1 MGLNFFETIFFTTF
15 KYYFTFQNSGTFLRS
30 RTQTHNTF
38 VLLAVK
44 SNNPLTHRISLH
56 TRKKQKNR
64 YMYYW
69 KWMMMFFFCFAAYC
83 VLLLLHK
90 IKNKKRWINN
100 GKVFFFFFLFFS
112 FLATTH
118 SISMFILFISTG

>member
-1 MGLNFFETIFFTTF
+1 MSLF
-15 KYYFTFQNSGTFLRS
+15 KILVRFLRS

-69 KWMMMFFFCFAAYC
+69 KWMMMFFFLFRSVLRIAA
-83 VLLLLHK
+83 
-90 IKNKKRWINN
+90 
-100 GKVFFFFFLFFS
+100 S
-112 FLATTH
+112 
-118 SISMFILFISTG
+118 S